1 MNALKLE
8 SEAIDL
14 YRELEA
20 WFTDRNYDELANLCS
35 RLATWHRNVYTR
47 IAGTDDL
54 MTVEAL
60 RASAVPWI
68 GLGQSATRPREF
80 VWRLASPVQLLE
92 LALETEHSEE
102 CASKLRAAIGKL
114 GPVDWEA
121 AVETGE
127 MPGLALGADR
137 RLSR

>member
-20 WFTDRNYDELANLCS
+20 WFTDRNYDELANLCA

-47 IAGTDDL
+47 VAGTDDL
-54 MTVEAL
+54 MTVDAL
-60 RASAVPWI
+60 KASAVPWI
-68 GLGQSATRPREF
+68 GLGQPGSRSHEF
-80 VWRLASPVQLLE
+80 IWRLASPVQLLE
-92 LALETEHSEE
+92 LALESEHSEE
-102 CASKLRAAIGKL
+102 CSAKLRAAIGKL
-114 GPVDWEA
+114 GPVNWED
-121 AVETGE
+121 AVEAGE
-127 MPGLALGADR
+127 LPALALGGER